1 LTFKAIDDDEISCQ
15 IPTTNARGCSVDV
28 ALFTSI
34 IKHAQISS
42 QISRRLGSVR
52 ALQGISSQLIETID
66 DLSKQLQRWYDD
78 LPAYQKLKV
87 GRNTAPT
94 PSTTRFDYLMYLHT
108 AYHGSLMSIHTIFS
122 YPWVGA
128 IFGNEKSPA
137 FRAQTLSSTRELAE
151 AARNII
157 LTTKYLGIDGA
168 SPHW

>member
-1 LTFKAIDDDEISCQ
+1 
-15 IPTTNARGCSVDV
+15 
-28 ALFTSI
+28 
-34 IKHAQISS
+34 
-42 QISRRLGSVR
+42 
-52 ALQGISSQLIETID
+52 LIETID

-128 IFGNEKSPA
+128 IFGNGKSPA